1 MTVADL
7 NTLANLAEIIGV
19 VIVVGGFAFALIQIK
34 EFRRQRNEAAA
45 LDVARSFHKP
55 DFARAVLQ
63 VVSLPAG
70 CPATQLKSTKEQQD
84 AAMLV
89 SLTLESFAI
98 MVHRRIVALDL
109 VWELMGGV
117 TLTLWDRMR
126 DWVYTVREEQGN
138 EKFSEWLE
146 WLADQLDKHKRSLD
160 EPPAQIHYEGW
171 RP

>member
-1 MTVADL
+1 MADL

-19 VIVVGGFAFALIQIK
+19 TIVVGGFAFAVMQIR
-34 EFRRQRNEAAA
+34 EFRRQRTEAAA
-45 LDVARSFHKP
+45 LEIARSFQNP
-55 DFARAVLQ
+55 AFARAVLL
-63 VVSLPAG
+63 VTSLPSG
-70 CPATQLKSTKEQQD
+70 CSAAYLKKTKEQQD

-98 MVHRRIVALDL
+98 MVHHRIVALDM

-117 TLTLWDRMR
+117 TLTLWDRMQ
-126 DWVYTVREEQGN
+126 DWVVTTRLEQGN

-146 WLADQLDKHKRSLD
+146 WLADQLGRHKRGL
-160 EPPAQIHYEGW
+160 EKPPAHIHYEAW